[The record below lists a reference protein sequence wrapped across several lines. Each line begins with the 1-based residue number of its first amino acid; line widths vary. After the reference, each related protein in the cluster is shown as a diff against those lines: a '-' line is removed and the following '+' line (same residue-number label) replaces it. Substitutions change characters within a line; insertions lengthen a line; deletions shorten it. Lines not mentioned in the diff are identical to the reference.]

1 MDSKVTATR
10 ELLLRRQGLVWVE
23 ATGPVIPD
31 DYVKA
36 VEIKLAEL
44 GYTVSTRLRG
54 CLERSS
60 VGDLTILQDWL
71 WKVLAAEVGAD
82 EEHKPLFRNFPNG
95 IPRDTFD
102 LWLQKVLCHFLQ
114 AEGQSCLFCRRVG
127 TTHVLNACHHVVC
140 NHCFD
145 GSNYSACPVCEH
157 HVDTSSP
164 FFKPS
169 PAQVRTLPVE
179 KVRFKLLDLCESIDA
194 EARALFVGFCER
206 KQALSPADKDD
217 LGILLRDCGEEVLTW
232 LPASIPVR
240 ENIATVFGTLLQDC
254 DPDVVL
260 PAAKR
265 YITTATDVLRFI
277 AALSGADPSL
287 QGETGFKSLERVEP
301 PSRFWS
307 KIAGLLGATPPEP
320 RIREVMVPVHANR
333 FKVAPLR
340 RPLRRAL
347 LELLEGFRSDLL
359 TEDMLRHRSYWI
371 WLGEF
376 LHPYEYRKSFPKV
389 ARAFEIIRKKAPDGT
404 PAPDF
409 QGYYAKFEAAVGRR
423 DAAAMTD
430 ILLERPGEFARRFDH
445 ALRVAAGDAQ
455 ATEQL
460 LVAFASSVPDFSTP
474 VLLTLQSTL
483 PTRTRRAMVRIFWP
497 KGQVAK
503 GMSSADKR
511 ATLSPDVV
519 RTAVRNIETEL
530 LRRFADKPAF
540 ADFIIDTPLKGIV
553 APFNERTASRSA
565 VQLPRGSQVQI
576 PSGKTARLFLH
587 WCEPETGGKT
597 TDLDLSIGFYD
608 SDWKYRGVCSYYEL
622 KFGDIATS
630 AGDLQDAPFPNGAT
644 EFIDLDVDEALRHGI
659 RYAVMVVNSYA
670 GLPFSLLDRAF
681 AGLMLRDDVQ
691 AQHFDPRTVELK
703 FDLQGSKGIYLP
715 FVLDIRENRLHWL
728 DVYSRGQFEFNNVE
742 SSNSAITKIC
752 PELIEYFN
760 SGMRISM
767 YELALLHA
775 AARGQNVFLR
785 GDLNTLFVRK
795 PGENHLAFL
804 ERLRSSGG
812 DEIDASI
819 PGPDGPS
826 VFAALYRGD
835 IDLATGSACYA
846 LFREKAVNTIAA
858 SDLIS

>member
-1 MDSKVTATR
+1 MDSKLTATR
-10 ELLLRRQGLVWVE
+10 ELLLRRQGLVWVG
-23 ATGPVIPD
+23 ATGPRLSD
-31 DYVKA
+31 HYVKA

-44 GYTVSTRLRG
+44 GYAVSARLRA
-54 CLERSS
+54 CLERTS
-60 VGDLTILQDWL
+60 VGELTILQDWL
-71 WKVLAAEVGAD
+71 WKVLEAQVGAD
-82 EEHKPLFRNFPNG
+82 KKHIPLFRKFPND
-95 IPRDTFD
+95 IPEDTFD
-102 LWLQKVLCHFLQ
+102 LWVRKVLCHFLQ
-114 AEGQSCLFCRRVG
+114 ADGQPCLFCRRVG
-127 TTHVLNACHHVVC
+127 TTHVLDPCHHVVC
-140 NHCFD
+140 DHCFD

-169 PAQVRTLPVE
+169 PAQVRMLPSE
-179 KVRFKLLDLCESIDA
+179 KVKFKLLDLCESIDA
-194 EARALFVGFCER
+194 EARALFIGFCER

-217 LGILLRDCGEEVLTW
+217 FGVLLRDYGGNILPW
-232 LPASIPVR
+232 LPASIPVK
-240 ENIATVFGTLLQDC
+240 ENVATVFGSLFQDC
-254 DPDVVL
+254 EPDVVL

-265 YITTATDVLRFI
+265 YMTTATDVLRFI

-287 QGETGFKSLERVEP
+287 QGETVFKSLERVEP

-307 KIAGLLGATPPEP
+307 KIARLLGATPPGP
-320 RIREVMVPVHANR
+320 RIRKMMVPVQANR

-347 LELLEGFRSDLL
+347 LGMLEGFRSDLL
-359 TEDMLRHRSYWI
+359 TEDMLRHRSYWV

-376 LHPYEYRKSFPKV
+376 LHPYEYRKSFPNV
-389 ARAFEIIRKKAPDGT
+389 AHTFEIIRKKAPDGT

-430 ILLERPGEFARRFDH
+430 ILLERPGEFSRRFDH

-455 ATEQL
+455 ANEQL

-483 PTRTRRAMVRIFWP
+483 PTRIRRAKVRIFWP
-497 KGQVAK
+497 KGQVAR
-503 GMSSADKR
+503 GVSSADKR

-530 LRRFADKPAF
+530 LRRFGDKSAF
-540 ADFIIDTPLKGIV
+540 ADFIIDTALKGIV
-553 APFNERTASRSA
+553 VPFNERTASRSA
-565 VQLPRGSQVQI
+565 VQLPRGSRIQV

-587 WCEPETGGKT
+587 WCQPETGGDT

-622 KFGDIATS
+622 RFRDIATS
-630 AGDLQDAPFPNGAT
+630 AGDLQDAPFPGGAT
-644 EFIDLDVDEALRHGI
+644 EFIDLDVAQALRQGV

-670 GLPFSLLDRAF
+670 GMPFSLLDQAF

-691 AQHFDPRTVELK
+691 GHHFDPRTVELK
-703 FDLQGSKGIYLP
+703 FDLQGSNGIYLP

-728 DVYSRGQFEFNNVE
+728 DVYSRGEFQFNNVE

-752 PELIEYFN
+752 PEMIEYFN

-767 YELALLHA
+767 YELSLLHA
-775 AARGQNVFLR
+775 AARGQHVLLR
-785 GDLNTLFVRK
+785 GDLNTEVV
-795 PGENHLAFL
+795 
-804 ERLRSSGG
+804 
-812 DEIDASI
+812 
-819 PGPDGPS
+819 S
-826 VFAALYRGD
+826 VF
-835 IDLATGSACYA
+835 
-846 LFREKAVNTIAA
+846 
-858 SDLIS
+858 